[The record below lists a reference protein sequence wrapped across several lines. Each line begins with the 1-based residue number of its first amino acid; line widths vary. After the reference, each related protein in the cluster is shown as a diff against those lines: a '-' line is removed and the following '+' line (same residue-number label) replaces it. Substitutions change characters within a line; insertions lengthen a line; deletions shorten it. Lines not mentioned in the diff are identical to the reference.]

1 MRRAKTAISVPILR
15 LCPPWHPPGFVKTTQ
30 ADRSWPWLRTASVTL
45 APALAS
51 AREVANPRPDA
62 PPVTI
67 ALRRLSDRALTAPS
81 EVVRAP
87 KSDVIEDEMGDC
99 GVVGKV
105 LWNRVRHASSQRA
118 VMLWLWLWL

>member
-1 MRRAKTAISVPILR
+1 MRRAHTALG
-15 LCPPWHPPGFVKTTQ
+15 PPWHAPRFVKTTQ

-87 KSDVIEDEMGDC
+87 KSDVIGDEIGDGIKDVMGDC

-118 VMLWLWLWL
+118 VMLWLWL